1 MFIDDE
7 ANILNALRRSLR
19 DLPWEMVFHTEPQD
33 ALKDLESREF
43 AVLVSDYKM
52 PDINGVEFLEYCRF
66 RQRNAVRIILS
77 AFAEKD
83 AVLEAVNKAEIYR
96 FITKPWDDDQLRMMI
111 RSAMELS
118 ELMNEKE
125 RLLEVIQEQE
135 DVIAEQQQL
144 LNGFKQRASN

>member
-19 DLPWEMVFHTEPQD
+19 DQPWEMVFHTQPQD
-33 ALKDLESREF
+33 ALKDLETREF

-52 PDINGVEFLEYCRF
+52 PEINGVEFLEYCRF
-66 RQRNAVRIILS
+66 RQRNAVRVILS

-96 FITKPWDDDQLRMMI
+96 FVTKPWDDDQLRMMI
-111 RSAMELS
+111 QSAVELS

-125 RLLEVIQEQE
+125 RLLEVIQDQE
-135 DVIAEQQQL
+135 ETIAEQQQL
-144 LNGFKQRASN
+144 LNGFKQRADS